1 MPYTV
6 PAEAEVLASIPDVSE
21 AVRREATSAL
31 PTAEAFKLETVST
44 ASLFAALSAVPPRP
58 ASAEEP
64 VEAAC
69 TPARALA
76 ETEAAEQNAEPEVRE
91 EAQYV
96 TALVFEEVTCFLLK
110 AYMLAL

>member
-6 PAEAEVLASIPDVSE
+6 PAEAEVPASIPDVSE

-44 ASLFAALSAVPPRP
+44 ASLFAALSATPPSP
-58 ASAEEP
+58 ASAEDS

-69 TPARALA
+69 VPAPALA
-76 ETEAAEQNAEPEVRE
+76 ETEAAELNAEPEVRE
-91 EAQYV
+91 VAEYV
-96 TALVFEEVTCFLLK
+96 TVPVFEEVCFLLK